1 MIGLSRDPAPRT
13 SYMDAMTRDATTGT
27 GFLPGL
33 RRAATMPFWA
43 AQLLTGAKSFMDN
56 PLIGSRA
63 LNERG
68 LHTARIALAHRLATR
83 RRRRLE
89 AAIDPADREAFARD
103 GFVVKRDALPRSLF
117 EELRDQV
124 QAHRGTVRE
133 HVQGDTTTRR
143 MAVDRAALAA
153 MPALAETVR
162 RPVWRDLVRFVG
174 SADATPMLYLQTILS
189 HSYPGAPDPQTHLHT
204 DTFHPT
210 VKAWLFLTDV
220 APDEGPFTYVP
231 GSHLATPARLAWEEG
246 MSLDAARHPDH
257 RTRLCSFRV
266 EEAELPG
273 LGLPPPVAFAVPAN
287 TLVVADTHGFHA
299 RGPSVRPSVRVEL
312 WAYGRRNPFIPWTGL
327 DLAALSGLAPLRPR
341 IFWGISDAIARM
353 GLGHQYWRPRAGV
366 SAFDG
371 PG

>member
-1 MIGLSRDPAPRT
+1 MS
-13 SYMDAMTRDATTGT
+13 ATH
-27 GFLPGL
+27 FLPGL
-33 RRAATMPFWA
+33 RRAAAMPFHA

-68 LHTARIALAHRLATR
+68 LHTARIALAHRLAAR
-83 RRRRLE
+83 RRRHLE
-89 AAIDPADREAFARD
+89 AAIDPADRADFARD
-103 GFVVKRDALPRSLF
+103 GFVMKRDALPQSLF
-117 EELRDQV
+117 EELRNQV

-143 MAVDRAALAA
+143 MAVDPAALHA

-174 SADATPMLYLQTILS
+174 AADATPMLYLQTILS
-189 HSYPGAPDPQTHLHT
+189 HSYPGAPDPQTSLHT

-231 GSHLATPARLAWEEG
+231 GSHRATPARLAWEKR

-257 RTRLCSFRV
+257 PTRRGSFRI
-266 EEAELPG
+266 EESELPA

-312 WAYGRRNPFIPWTGL
+312 WAYGRRNPFLPWAGL
-327 DLAALSGLAPLRPR
+327 DLATLSGLAPHRAG
-341 IFWGISDAIARM
+341 IFWRISDTMARM
-353 GLGHQYWRPRAGV
+353 GVGHQYWRPRHGV

-371 PG
+371 PA